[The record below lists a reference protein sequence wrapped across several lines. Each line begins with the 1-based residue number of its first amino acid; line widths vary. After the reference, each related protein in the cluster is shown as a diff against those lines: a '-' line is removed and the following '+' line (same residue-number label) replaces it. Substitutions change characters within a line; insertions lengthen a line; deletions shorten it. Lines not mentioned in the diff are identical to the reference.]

1 MAIHQTV
8 LWDLGSQCHWSPGL
22 TTQGNLRACVRPALG
37 SKRKLNPHSLGV
49 NPIVPGGPVSKAM
62 GTDVKTLGH
71 KAIWIERL
79 LITSSFLTLPSSVG
93 CWSGSRHSP
102 RQQHVYI
109 LKGTLAVP
117 SLPHSSSNLLDRG
130 WERTRIGEAGLG
142 KCEEDETGMLS

>member
-1 MAIHQTV
+1 
-8 LWDLGSQCHWSPGL
+8 
-22 TTQGNLRACVRPALG
+22 
-37 SKRKLNPHSLGV
+37 
-49 NPIVPGGPVSKAM
+49 M

-117 SLPHSSSNLLDRG
+117 SLPQGFSS
-130 WERTRIGEAGLG
+130 TQ
-142 KCEEDETGMLS
+142 